1 MSRWLQSGLRRDLCT
16 VIHALD
22 GPTGQQVKT
31 TVEDHYDDRL
41 EPRTVHGALAELETA
56 GYVTTRT
63 EGLHDRYA
71 LTDAGEAALHDHYEW
86 LRESIGERDDE
97 TADEG

>member
-1 MSRWLQSGLRRDLCT
+1 MSRWLQSGLRRDLSV
-16 VIHALD
+16 VIYALD

-31 TVEDHYDDRL
+31 AVEDHYDDRL
-41 EPRTVHGALAELETA
+41 EPRTVHGALDELETA

-63 EGLHDRYA
+63 DGLHDRYA
-71 LTDAGEAALHDHYEW
+71 LTDAGEAALLDHYEW
-86 LRESIGERDDE
+86 LRESIGGSDDG